1 MRRHDWRPAPR
12 TRQWA
17 GAFLPLLLLA
27 SSASSAFAQNYS
39 FDARRIGLGGAGGTP
54 NVASKLV
61 EQQRRYKSVLIPVGM
76 VKMLSNVRVFYPN
89 REDFDFSR
97 AVEYASSPFHFVFGR
112 QEDITVGSF
121 FRDLVHAQLNSD
133 LNTYREPRDPGDSPM
148 VTTADG
154 LMDVTWG
161 KEFKLRQDDYSFQK
175 IYVGAGP
182 YYGSRAY
189 ANFDADLEQVL
200 SSSGNRYIPSA
211 TLGVG
216 GGETSQLAL
225 DVTGAY
231 RARFPIFGK
240 DRPTAN
246 RDGMYIAANYH
257 HLQGFRLDRLRANLR
272 LDTDTN
278 GLLVPDPP
286 ETPFAL
292 TWETSG
298 SGVGLSLDF
307 GVAFAI
313 GRWDF
318 GTGVSGLANRINW
331 SDILHRDLSLVNL
344 RNGVDF
350 VYVKLP
356 RSKDTAHIEMP
367 TTYTADFAYHWD
379 TYSLYSEYSNG
390 LGGVNFRTGLEY
402 TGLKRI
408 ELRGAGRY
416 SQGSWYPA
424 AGVGVNLTRTFG
436 VDAGFYGTK
445 TFLET
450 EPHVGMALSFR
461 WDKGR
466 ALSQ

>member
-1 MRRHDWRPAPR
+1 MPLEQMPRRKPAEAALRWRVVFA
-12 TRQWA
+12 A
-17 GAFLPLLLLA
+17 VLLA
-27 SSASSAFAQNYS
+27 TPTSSALAQNYS

-76 VKMLSNVRVFYPN
+76 VKMLSNVHVFYPN

-97 AVEYASSPFHFVFGR
+97 AVEFGSSPFHFAFGR
-112 QEDITVGSF
+112 SEDITAGSF
-121 FRDLVHAQLNSD
+121 FRDLIHAQLNSD
-133 LNTYREPRDPGDSPM
+133 LNTYREPRDPNDSPM

-154 LMDVTWG
+154 LLDVTWG
-161 KEFKLRQDDYSFQK
+161 KEFTLRETEHSFQR

-189 ANFDADLEQVL
+189 ADFDADLEQVL
-200 SSSGNRYIPSA
+200 SSSGNRYIPFA
-211 TLGVG
+211 TMRVG

-225 DVTGAY
+225 DITGAY
-231 RARFPIFGK
+231 RARFPIFGE
-240 DRPTAN
+240 DGPGAR

-257 HLQGFRLDRLRANLR
+257 HLQGFRLDRFQANLR
-272 LDTDTN
+272 LETDTN

-286 ETPFAL
+286 TTPFAL
-292 TWETSG
+292 GWDASG
-298 SGVGLSLDF
+298 HGVGLSLDF
-307 GVAFAI
+307 GVSFVI
-313 GRWDF
+313 NRWDF
-318 GTGVSGLANRINW
+318 GAGVTGLANRINW
-331 SDILHRDLSLVNL
+331 SDILHRELSLVNL

-350 VYVKLP
+350 LYVKLP
-356 RSKDTAHIEMP
+356 RSSDSLHVEMP
-367 TTYTADFAYHWD
+367 VTYTADFAYHRD
-379 TYSLYSEYSNG
+379 TWSNYTEYSNG
-390 LGGVNFRTGLEY
+390 LGGVNFRSGVEY

-424 AGVGVNLTRTFG
+424 AGVGVNLTRSFG

-461 WDKGR
+461 WDR
-466 ALSQ
+466 R

>member
-1 MRRHDWRPAPR
+1 VFTSA
-12 TRQWA
+12 
-17 GAFLPLLLLA
+17 
-27 SSASSAFAQNYS
+27 ASSAFAQNYS
-39 FDARRIGLGGAGGTP
+39 FDARRIALGGAGGTP

-61 EQQRRYKSVLIPVGM
+61 EQQRRYKSVLIPVGV

-97 AVEYASSPFHFVFGR
+97 AVEYASSPFHFVYGR
-112 QEDITVGSF
+112 SEDITAGSF

-133 LNTYREPRDPGDSPM
+133 LNTYREPRDPGDSPI

-154 LMDVTWG
+154 LLDITWG
-161 KEFKLRQDDYSFQK
+161 KEFKLREDEHSFQR

-189 ANFDADLEQVL
+189 ADFDADFERIQ
-200 SSSGNRYIPSA
+200 SSTTSRYIPFA
-211 TLGVG
+211 TMGIG

-225 DVTGAY
+225 DITGAY
-231 RARFPIFGK
+231 RARFPIFGT
-240 DRPTAN
+240 DRPTAS
-246 RDGMYIAANYH
+246 RDGMYVVANYH

-286 ETPFAL
+286 ETPFVL

-318 GTGVSGLANRINW
+318 GTGVTGVANRINW

-356 RSKDTAHIEMP
+356 RSKDTAHLSMP

-390 LGGVNFRTGLEY
+390 LGGTNFRTGLEY

-466 ALSQ
+466 APAP